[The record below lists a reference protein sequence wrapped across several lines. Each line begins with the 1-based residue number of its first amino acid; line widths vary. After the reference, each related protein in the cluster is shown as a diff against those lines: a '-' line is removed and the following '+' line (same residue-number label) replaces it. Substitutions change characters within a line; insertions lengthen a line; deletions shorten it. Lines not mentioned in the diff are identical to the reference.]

1 MKHLYVIRHAKSSW
15 ADEGMRDFDRPLN
28 DRGQKNAPM
37 MAERLKARSHID
49 HFVVSPAKRTRQTAK
64 HFTSA
69 FSFPENK
76 IQWEES
82 IYEAPVTALIDV
94 VQKLDDKFDS
104 VAFIGH
110 NYGVS
115 LLVAYL
121 TGESVQMP
129 TCAIATIELE
139 IDSWSLISREI
150 GRLID
155 YDFPKKMTE

>member
-15 ADEGMRDFDRPLN
+15 ADEGMRDLDRPLN
-28 DRGQKNAPM
+28 DRGKLNAPV
-37 MAERLKARSHID
+37 MAARLKNRAVVD

-64 HFTSA
+64 HFTAA

-82 IYEAPVTALIDV
+82 IYEAPVSALINV
-94 VQKLDDKFDS
+94 VQSLDDKFES

-121 TGESVQMP
+121 TGENVQMP
-129 TCAIATIELE
+129 TCAIASIELE